1 MADIKPEQII
11 KIKLDL
17 VEGWKNKRNIEIK
30 QSDNDTRYLLIRLTN
45 LLPMNITGY
54 QPTLVVKRA
63 DGVVLSTLCQ
73 ATQADKGE
81 FIVALSNS
89 ILKTQGAISFEVVL
103 VKDDAKILSFPQF
116 TMQIVESLH
125 DEVDFEPADDDLQI
139 LWDVIAKMQTAT
151 TKFDSDYQEFKTGVE
166 SDYQSF
172 KESKTNEFQ
181 SFITEKDNQF
191 QTSETSRQSQELVR
205 QQAENTRQQG
215 YVEMQDTVQEIYST
229 TLKYRIVE

>member
-1 MADIKPEQII
+1 MSQINPEQII
-11 KIKLDL
+11 KVKLDL
-17 VEGWKNKRNIEIK
+17 VEGWKNKRDIQIK
-30 QSDNDTRYLLIRLTN
+30 QADNDTRYLLVRLAN
-45 LLPMNITGY
+45 VLPINIADC
-54 QPTLVVKRA
+54 QPTLITKRA
-63 DGVVLSTLCQ
+63 DGKVLSTLCQ
-73 ATQADKGE
+73 VTQADKGE
-81 FIVALSNS
+81 FIVPLSNN
-89 ILKTQGAISFEVVL
+89 ILGAVGAVSFEVVL
-103 VKDDAKILSFPQF
+103 VKDDTKILSFPQF

-125 DEVDFEPADDDLQI
+125 DEVDFEPTDDDLQI

-181 SFITEKDNQF
+181 FFITEKDNQF

-205 QQAENTRQQG
+205 QQAENARQQG
-215 YVEMQDTVQEIYST
+215 YVEMQDKIEEVYST